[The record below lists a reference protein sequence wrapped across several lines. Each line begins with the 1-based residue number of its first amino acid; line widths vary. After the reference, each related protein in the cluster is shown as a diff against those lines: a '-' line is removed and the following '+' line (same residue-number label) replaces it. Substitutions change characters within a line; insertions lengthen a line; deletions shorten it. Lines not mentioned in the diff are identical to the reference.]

1 MRYGAA
7 APQLMITMRL
17 NRFAALAA
25 ALALVL
31 PVAARAQEALPVGS
45 AAPAHAPLET
55 LDGKPADLG
64 AYVGKGP
71 VLIEFWA
78 TWCGNCRALAPTL
91 DSALAA
97 TGGRVRRVTVAV
109 SFNETPE
116 VVKKH
121 LATHPMT
128 GDVLYDR
135 TGEASEKFDAPGTS
149 YVVIL
154 DKAGRVAYTGMG
166 AKQPKLADAVRKVA
180 K

>member
-1 MRYGAA
+1 MRLIRPAALAIALGLAAPAALRAQDALPVGAA
-7 APQLMITMRL
+7 AP
-17 NRFAALAA
+17 
-25 ALALVL
+25 
-31 PVAARAQEALPVGS
+31 AR
-45 AAPAHAPLET
+45 APLET

-78 TWCGNCRALAPTL
+78 TWCGNCRALAPAL

-97 TGGRVRRVTVAV
+97 AGGKVRQVTVAV

-121 LATHPMT
+121 LATHPMK

-154 DKAGRVAYTGMG
+154 DKAGKVVYTGMG
-166 AKQPKLADAVRKVA
+166 ARQPRLAEAVKKAA